1 MFKLVFFALVIF
13 SFDLQS
19 KYINTKEK
27 YIKFNNVKP
36 FKIGLLGLYGAIA
49 QLGERLNGIQEVRG
63 SIPRSSTT

>member
-1 MFKLVFFALVIF
+1 MFKLVFFALVMF

-49 QLGERLNGIQEVRG
+49 QLGERLNGMHMIDCQD
-63 SIPRSSTT
+63 I